1 MTEQNDFEQEEL
13 EDQVDSQDGDN
24 QEEQEENPLNQRLDQ
39 LESMIRSLA
48 SSNAPRNEE
57 PKKERTALTKEQLA
71 TLRDNPELLLN
82 FIEEKTNNAV
92 QGVSQKVETQRWDE
106 KAEKDFP
113 ALRSDKKFQEL
124 VTKKIQELVSFGRV
138 PKDSPTLLYTAA
150 ELASA
155 KYQPKSQEQARKQD
169 TSALRPNGKKPNTAP
184 TDKLKAEFEQKTY
197 LLKAA
202 GYPEDK
208 IKKMLERYE
217 ATGTERV
224 SRSGL
229 RRRMTQL

>member
-1 MTEQNDFEQEEL
+1 MTEQQDFEQEEL
-13 EDQVDSQDGDN
+13 EEQIEGQEDQD
-24 QEEQEENPLNQRLDQ
+24 QEEQENPLNQRLDQ

-48 SSNAPRNEE
+48 SSNAPKYEE
-57 PKKERTALTKEQLA
+57 PKKERISLTKEQLTA
-71 TLRDNPELLLN
+71 LKDNPELLLN
-82 FIEEKTNNAV
+82 FIEEKTNSAV
-92 QGVSQKVETQRWDE
+92 QGVSKQVETQRWDE

-150 ELASA
+150 ELAAA
-155 KYQPKSQEQARKQD
+155 KYQPKSQEQAKKQD
-169 TSALRPNGKKPNTAP
+169 TSALRPGSKKPNTMP
-184 TDKLKAEFEQKTY
+184 TDKAKAEFEQKTY

-202 GYPEDK
+202 GYPEEK

-217 ATGTERV
+217 KTGTERV